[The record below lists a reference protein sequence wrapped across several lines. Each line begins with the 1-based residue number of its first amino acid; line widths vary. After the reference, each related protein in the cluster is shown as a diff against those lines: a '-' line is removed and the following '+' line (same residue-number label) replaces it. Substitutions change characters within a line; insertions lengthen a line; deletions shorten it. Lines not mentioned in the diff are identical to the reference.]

1 RIMAVPIRVG
11 ATIEPGTPA
20 ELFQIRTVGNPF
32 AVARRQFQPTVDAAG
47 NAYVAGHT
55 VGHSNWGD
63 FPTVKPL
70 QSPGSGGAFVTKF
83 DPAGAMVYSMTLGG
97 SGRSDWATAIAVDSL
112 GDMYVSGSTSAT
124 DFPTSHPLQATL
136 KGGTDAFVTV

>member
-1 RIMAVPIRVG
+1 AFVIKLNATG
-11 ATIEPGTPA
+11 TATIYSNRFGA
-20 ELFQIRTVGNPF
+20 LNGGNDQ
-32 AVARRQFQPTVDAAG
+32 ANAIAVDAAG

-83 DPAGAMVYSMTLGG
+83 DPAGAMVYSTTLGG
-97 SGRSDWATAIAVDSL
+97 SGRSDWATGIAVDSL

-136 KGGTDAFVTV
+136 KGGTDA